1 MKHCRAQHAKGQHV
15 KGKTKGQH
23 AKGQHAKGKTKGQH
37 AKGKGKSKGSIA
49 NAACAAQ
56 PQKKRRSNWDTSIS
70 WGSIA
75 NAGCAEAPQTENSW
89 QKFARECDESD
100 KRHEQHATTR
110 SKWCNNAGAP
120 QHAKGGQRSCTRNA
134 RAAQHAN
141 RVKRTCSKNARASQH
156 ATRVKGCWS
165 KNPTAAKHAKR
176 VKGSVT
182 KNTGADQQT
191 ESARTSRSSQDSQ
204 GAEQPAVEARDAQVR
219 LTQNLAFLTCGPEW
233 KLVTKRERIDFKHL
247 VDELLDLGCGMIA
260 VAFAHQ
266 VNLVKVGESLRRHIR
281 KFYFLE
287 LGVIRHA
294 SNSLCIWL
302 PAFGK
307 HITSQIISHQEDLSM
322 PNPPMVAH
330 LFDTDAGNVLV
341 IPTVWP
347 PMEPWSLETMFPVTE
362 RCAEQPIIL
371 SLCAA
376 YEEHKQSVE
385 YKRAVLLSEQRSNN
399 QVRLREDLWW
409 AEYYLHLGKHL
420 SFRVRAK
427 QLIFLDL
434 PPWKQELAENYEK
447 GILGAEVAR
456 LHKERSDEIGALRY
470 AGAAASVCARLSLPE
485 SSADAPQTRKETQT
499 RKDEEGDSDSD
510 SDAEGITA
518 HENHHNRAEGDSD
531 SDAEG
536 D

>member
-1 MKHCRAQHAKGQHV
+1 MKHSRAQHAKGQHA

-37 AKGKGKSKGSIA
+37 AKGKGRSKGSRGNVACAAQPLKKRRSNWATTNSWGSIG

-120 QHAKGGQRSCTRNA
+120 QHAKGVQRSCTKNA
-134 RAAQHAN
+134 RAAQHAK
-141 RVKRTCSKNARASQH
+141 RVKRTWTKNARAAQH
-156 ATRVKGCWS
+156 ATRVKGCWT
-165 KNPTAAKHAKR
+165 KNPTAAQHAKH

-182 KNTGADQQT
+182 KNAGADQQT

-219 LTQNLAFLTCGPEW
+219 LTQNIAFLTLGPEW
-233 KLVTKRERIDFKHL
+233 KLVNKKERWGLKHL

-266 VNLVKVGESLRRHIR
+266 VNLVKVGGSLRRHIR
-281 KFYFLE
+281 RFYFQHLE
-287 LGVIRHA
+287 IVRHA

-307 HITSQIISHQEDLSM
+307 HITSQSI
-322 PNPPMVAH
+322 
-330 LFDTDAGNVLV
+330 
-341 IPTVWP
+341 
-347 PMEPWSLETMFPVTE
+347 
-362 RCAEQPIIL
+362 C
-371 SLCAA
+371 
-376 YEEHKQSVE
+376 
-385 YKRAVLLSEQRSNN
+385 
-399 QVRLREDLWW
+399 
-409 AEYYLHLGKHL
+409 
-420 SFRVRAK
+420 
-427 QLIFLDL
+427 
-434 PPWKQELAENYEK
+434 
-447 GILGAEVAR
+447 
-456 LHKERSDEIGALRY
+456 HKEDPCRIHRW
-470 AGAAASVCARLSLPE
+470 
-485 SSADAPQTRKETQT
+485 
-499 RKDEEGDSDSD
+499 
-510 SDAEGITA
+510 
-518 HENHHNRAEGDSD
+518 
-531 SDAEG
+531 
-536 D
+536 